1 MSKQINYI
9 HVLITIKTKAIT
21 NQNSKLQQLISLDI
35 NSYEFD
41 DLFLEVKEDI
51 ESFCF
56 TELQNENVDSKT
68 TSMLIEVLDDFITR
82 LKEYNDESE

>member
-1 MSKQINYI
+1 M
-9 HVLITIKTKAIT
+9 T
-21 NQNSKLQQLISLDI
+21 NQNSKLQQLISLDR
-35 NSYEFD
+35 NSDEFD

-82 LKEYNDESE
+82 LKEYYDESE

>member
-1 MSKQINYI
+1 M
-9 HVLITIKTKAIT
+9 T
-21 NQNSKLQQLISLDI
+21 NQNSKLQQLISLDR
-35 NSYEFD
+35 NSDEFD
-41 DLFLEVKEDI
+41 DLFLDVKEDI